1 MPTNREKFLRKH
13 NLSTDTSLSLLEISK
28 LSGMPLNALRK
39 VYERGRGAWKTNI
52 ESVRLKPGTQYG
64 PAYKKNV
71 DAPRSAKLTAEQ
83 WGYGRVFAFVM
94 KTPKVFKDA
103 DRDIAEMYNLI

>member
-1 MPTNREKFLRKH
+1 MSTNREKFYKKH
-13 NLSTDTSLSLLEISK
+13 NLPLDTSLSLLQISK
-28 LSGMPLNALRK
+28 LSGMPVTALRK
-39 VYERGRGAWKTNI
+39 VYERGRGAWKSNI
-52 ESVRLKPGTQYG
+52 ESVRLRPGTKYG

-83 WGYGRVFAFVM
+83 WGYGRVYAFVM

-103 DRDIAEMYNLI
+103 DKDIAEMYDLI